1 MKPPVAALTREWCWP
16 GAHPLAQSCLRIAHV
31 LKRDKTAHTN
41 PDQTEIVPVNIFIA
55 TVATL
60 VIGVLPAWAGPL
72 HQAAKDGDIARVTQL
87 LDQGSDLSELD
98 EAGEPALIIASLAG
112 HADVVVL
119 LLDRGAD
126 IEIRNKGGLT
136 ALHAAAYGG
145 NLEVVKRLVAEGA
158 DVNDRKNFYQ
168 MSPLHGAAEEGRT
181 DVVAFLLTKS
191 ADVEATERNG
201 YTPLT
206 QAGWRAHW
214 DTAKLLMEVGAVCQ
228 KAELVGEP
236 LYKECTKRQ

>member
-1 MKPPVAALTREWCWP
+1 M
-16 GAHPLAQSCLRIAHV
+16 
-31 LKRDKTAHTN
+31 LKRHKTAHAN
-41 PDQTEIVPVNIFIA
+41 ANQAEIVPVNIHIA
-55 TVATL
+55 TLAAL
-60 VIGVLPAWAGPL
+60 LIGAVPSSAGPL
-72 HQAAKDGDIARVTQL
+72 DEAAKDGDVVRVKQL
-87 LDQGSDLSELD
+87 LDQGSDVSESN

-112 HADVVVL
+112 HADVVAL

-126 IEIRNKGGLT
+126 IEARNKGGLT
-136 ALHAAAYGG
+136 ALHAAAYAG
-145 NLEVVKRLVAEGA
+145 NLKVVELLVADGA
-158 DVNDRKNFYQ
+158 DVNDSKNFYQ
-168 MSPLHGAAEEGRT
+168 MSPLHGAAEEGHA
-181 DVVAFLLTKS
+181 DVVAFLLTKD

-214 DTAKLLMEVGAVCQ
+214 DTAKLLMEAGAVCQ

>member
-1 MKPPVAALTREWCWP
+1 M
-16 GAHPLAQSCLRIAHV
+16 
-31 LKRDKTAHTN
+31 
-41 PDQTEIVPVNIFIA
+41 NIFIA

-87 LDQGSDLSELD
+87 LDQGTDLSELD

-112 HADVVVL
+112 HADVVAL
-119 LLDRGAD
+119 FLDRGAD

-136 ALHAAAYGG
+136 ALHAAAYAG

-168 MSPLHGAAEEGRT
+168 MSPLHGAAEEGHT
-181 DVVAFLLTKS
+181 EVAAFLLTAN

-214 DTAKLLMEVGAVCQ
+214 DTAKLLMEAGAICQ

>member
-1 MKPPVAALTREWCWP
+1 MPPN
-16 GAHPLAQSCLRIAHV
+16 QI
-31 LKRDKTAHTN
+31 
-41 PDQTEIVPVNIFIA
+41 EIVPVNVFIA
-55 TVATL
+55 TVAAL
-60 VIGVLPAWAGPL
+60 IIGAIPSWAGPL
-72 HQAAKDGDIARVTQL
+72 HEAAKDGDIARVTQL
-87 LDQGSDLSELD
+87 LGQSSDLSEPD

-112 HADVVVL
+112 RADVVAL
-119 LLDRGAD
+119 LLDGGAD
-126 IEIRNKGGLT
+126 IEVRNKGGLT

-145 NLEVVKRLVAEGA
+145 NLEVVKLLVAEGA

-181 DVVAFLLTKS
+181 DVVAFLLTKN

-214 DTAKLLMEVGAVCQ
+214 DTAKLLMEAGAVCQ

>member
-1 MKPPVAALTREWCWP
+1 M
-16 GAHPLAQSCLRIAHV
+16 

-60 VIGVLPAWAGPL
+60 VIGVLPAWAGLL
-72 HQAAKDGDIARVTQL
+72 HQAAKGGDIARVTQ
-87 LDQGSDLSELD
+87 
-98 EAGEPALIIASLAG
+98 PALIIASLAG

-214 DTAKLLMEVGAVCQ
+214 DTAKLLMEAGAVCQ

>member
-1 MKPPVAALTREWCWP
+1 M
-16 GAHPLAQSCLRIAHV
+16 
-31 LKRDKTAHTN
+31 
-41 PDQTEIVPVNIFIA
+41 
-55 TVATL
+55 
-60 VIGVLPAWAGPL
+60 PAWAGLL
-72 HQAAKDGDIARVTQL
+72 HQAAKGGDIARVTQL

-214 DTAKLLMEVGAVCQ
+214 DTAKLLMEAGAVCQ

>member
-1 MKPPVAALTREWCWP
+1 M
-16 GAHPLAQSCLRIAHV
+16 
-31 LKRDKTAHTN
+31 LKRDKTAHAN
-41 PDQTEIVPVNIFIA
+41 PNQAEIVPVNVFIA
-55 TVATL
+55 TVAAL
-60 VIGVLPAWAGPL
+60 AMGVLPSWAGPL
-72 HQAAKDGDIARVTQL
+72 HQAAGDGDVARVKQL
-87 LDQGSDLSELD
+87 LDQGSDLSEVD

-112 HADVVVL
+112 HADVVAL

-145 NLEVVKRLVAEGA
+145 NLEVVKLLVAEGA
-158 DVNDRKNFYQ
+158 VVNDRKNFYQ

-181 DVVAFLLTKS
+181 EVVAFLLTKN

-214 DTAKLLMEVGAVCQ
+214 DTAKLLIEAGAVCQ

-236 LYKECTKRQ
+236 LYKECTQRQ

>member
-1 MKPPVAALTREWCWP
+1 MLQR
-16 GAHPLAQSCLRIAHV
+16 H
-31 LKRDKTAHTN
+31 KTAHTN

-72 HQAAKDGDIARVTQL
+72 HQAAKDGDIARVTRL

-112 HADVVVL
+112 HADVVAL
-119 LLDRGAD
+119 FLDRGAD

-136 ALHAAAYGG
+136 ALHAAAYAG

-168 MSPLHGAAEEGRT
+168 MSPLHGAAEEGHT
-181 DVVAFLLTKS
+181 EVVAFLLTAN

-214 DTAKLLMEVGAVCQ
+214 DTAKLLMEAGAVCQ

>member
-1 MKPPVAALTREWCWP
+1 MLQR
-16 GAHPLAQSCLRIAHV
+16 H
-31 LKRDKTAHTN
+31 KTAHTN

-55 TVATL
+55 TVAAL
-60 VIGVLPAWAGPL
+60 IIGVLPASAGPL
-72 HQAAKDGDIARVTQL
+72 HQAAKDGDITRVTQL
-87 LDQGSDLSELD
+87 LDQGTDLSELD

-112 HADVVVL
+112 HADVVAL
-119 LLDRGAD
+119 FLDRGAD

-136 ALHAAAYGG
+136 ALHAAAYAG

-168 MSPLHGAAEEGRT
+168 MSPLHGAAEEGHT
-181 DVVAFLLTKS
+181 EVVAFLLAAN

-214 DTAKLLMEVGAVCQ
+214 DTATLLMEAGAVCQ

>member
-1 MKPPVAALTREWCWP
+1 MER
-16 GAHPLAQSCLRIAHV
+16 V
-31 LKRDKTAHTN
+31 LKRDKTAHAN
-41 PDQTEIVPVNIFIA
+41 PNQGEIVPVNVFIA
-55 TVATL
+55 TVAAL
-60 VIGVLPAWAGPL
+60 VIGVIPSWAGPL
-72 HQAAKDGDIARVTQL
+72 HEAAKDGDIARVTQL
-87 LDQGSDLSELD
+87 LDQSSDLSELD
-98 EAGEPALIIASLAG
+98 EAGEPALIIASLAD
-112 HADVVVL
+112 HADVVAL

-126 IEIRNKGGLT
+126 IEVRNKGGLM
-136 ALHAAAYGG
+136 ALHAAAYAG
-145 NLEVVKRLVAEGA
+145 NLEVVKLLVAEGA
-158 DVNDRKNFYQ
+158 AVNDRKNFYQ

-214 DTAKLLMEVGAVCQ
+214 DTAKLLMEAGAVCQ

>member
-1 MKPPVAALTREWCWP
+1 MP
-16 GAHPLAQSCLRIAHV
+16 S
-31 LKRDKTAHTN
+31 
-41 PDQTEIVPVNIFIA
+41 
-55 TVATL
+55 
-60 VIGVLPAWAGPL
+60 WAGPL
-72 HQAAKDGDIARVTQL
+72 HEAAKDGDIARVTQL
-87 LDQGSDLSELD
+87 LGQSSDLAEPD

-112 HADVVVL
+112 HADVVAL

-126 IEIRNKGGLT
+126 IEVRNKGGLT

-145 NLEVVKRLVAEGA
+145 NLEVVKLLVADGA

-181 DVVAFLLTKS
+181 DVVAFLLTKN

-214 DTAKLLMEVGAVCQ
+214 DTAKLLMEAGAVCQ

-236 LYKECTKRQ
+236 LYKECSKRQ